1 MNGTGGGAGGL
12 AAVIASLAERLP
24 SGHVTAWARVLR
36 SVTAE
41 AVMSQ
46 GRQVEAQLI
55 EAKPGFALGGAAAR
69 LVAAW
74 RAANPVPSGEAV
86 ALALEAAALVQADAA
101 ARRSDV
107 VVSGPASSSVP
118 VRLTSSVISG
128 IIRDCHESLL
138 VVSFAAFG
146 VAEVVTELHRAAER
160 GVRIDLV
167 LEGAEADGGTLR
179 GAVGAS
185 AAFEGMG
192 RDATFWTWPAKRRP
206 VVGTSR
212 AALHAKLI
220 AADER
225 VALLGSANLTDKALA
240 HNLELGVLI
249 HDPDVV
255 RRIVRHFQ
263 SLMKPGTGPLE
274 PVAPGDA
281 KTSTATGA
289 SDTGT

>member
-1 MNGTGGGAGGL
+1 VSAPAGRDSGL
-12 AAVIASLAERLP
+12 PAVIASVTALLP
-24 SGHVTAWARVLR
+24 AGHVAAWARVLR

-41 AVMSQ
+41 AVVSQ
-46 GRQVEAQLI
+46 NKQVEARLI
-55 EAKPGFALGGAAAR
+55 EAKPGFALGGAAER
-69 LVAAW
+69 LLVTW
-74 RAANPVPSGEAV
+74 RSANPVPSGAAI
-86 ALALEAAALVQADAA
+86 ALALEAAAVVQAEAA
-101 ARRSDV
+101 ARRSEV
-107 VVSGPASSSVP
+107 VVTGPASPSVP

-128 IIRDCHESLL
+128 FIHDCRKSLL

-146 VAEVVTELHRAAER
+146 VAEVVTELHQAAER

-167 LEGAEADGGTLR
+167 LESAEADGGTLH
-179 GAVGAS
+179 GAVSAS
-185 AAFEGMG
+185 VAFEAIR
-192 RDATFWTWPAKRRP
+192 RDVTFWTWPAKRRP
-206 VVGTSR
+206 MVGASR

-274 PVAPGDA
+274 PVAGGDA
-281 KTSTATGA
+281 KTSTATEG